1 MTVGQASLPYSRSAV
16 KGRSKSHALFPWL
29 LMAPSVLLVLLVT
42 VLPIVQAV
50 SLSLRETFFL
60 EQGQF
65 IGADHYKRFF
75 ADPSGHRNI
84 VTTLVFAA
92 GSIALTFPLA
102 IGLALLLSRDFPGR
116 AVVRTLLILPWVV
129 SQLLGALMW
138 QWVLSPNIGA
148 IAYWL
153 GKFVG
158 GRVDILGTTNTAMAG
173 MIVAN
178 VWRTYPYAMI
188 LTLAAIVTVPQD
200 LYEAAKVDGANA
212 RQRFFS
218 ITFPLIR
225 PTLLIALIILTV
237 NAINMIELPLI
248 LTGGGPIDVTDLLG
262 LRVYREAF
270 VLQNFGF
277 ASAIAIVMFG
287 MNALMSIAYIR
298 VLRSEA

>member
-1 MTVGQASLPYSRSAV
+1 
-16 KGRSKSHALFPWL
+16 
-29 LMAPSVLLVLLVT
+29 MAPSVLLVLLVT
-42 VLPIVQAV
+42 CLPIVQAIT
-50 SLSLRETFFL
+50 LSFRETFFL
-60 EQGQF
+60 QQGPF
-65 IGADHYKRFF
+65 IGLDHYRRFF
-75 ADPSGHRNI
+75 ADPTSHMNI
-84 VTTLVFAA
+84 VRTLIFAA

-102 IGLALLLSRDFPGR
+102 IGLALLLSREFPGR

-129 SQLLGALMW
+129 SQLLSALMW

-153 GKFVG
+153 GRLAG
-158 GRVDILGTTNTAMAG
+158 DRIDILGTTDTAMAG

-188 LTLAAIVTVPQD
+188 LTLAAIVTVPPE
-200 LYEAAKVDGANA
+200 LNEAAKVDGANA
-212 RQRFFS
+212 WQRFFS
-218 ITFPLIR
+218 VTLPLIR
-225 PTLLIALIILTV
+225 PTLLIALIILSV

-248 LTGGGPIDVTDLLG
+248 LTGGGPIDATDLLG

-287 MNALMSIAYIR
+287 MNALISIAYIR
-298 VLRSEA
+298 VVRNEV